1 MIADSCYFVL
11 EKPSVTSMSMKPTR
25 DTINEILGVLIKHYN
40 NGISCKVKIVQVSN
54 FELPDFIP
62 WM

>member
-11 EKPSVTSMSMKPTR
+11 EKPSVTSISMKPTR
-25 DTINEILGVLIKHYN
+25 DLINEILGILIKQYN

-54 FELPDFIP
+54 LKLPNFTD
-62 WM
+62 